1 MQINDDITET
11 TVESSPPGEHPETGP
26 EVTITVNGVPRQI
39 HRGSYTV
46 AKLKEKLGIDASEE
60 LDQVV
65 DGQFKPLADD
75 GHIVIKGHEIFVSH
89 KRGGGSS

>member
-1 MQINDDITET
+1 MQSNDET
-11 TVESSPPGEHPETGP
+11 ADAAVKPRHPGEPPETGP
-26 EVTITVNGVPRQI
+26 EVTVTVNGKDKQI
-39 HRGSYTV
+39 HRGDYAV
-46 AKLKEKLGIDASEE
+46 VKLKEVLGIIASDEI
-60 LDQVV
+60 DQVV